1 MIRRELDSS
10 FSDQSSADTSPSSS
24 TSSSDVSLLITVL
37 IVAIAIILS
46 ASLYLLLRFLRRNR
60 ISDNVTTTTT
70 TLPHSLSSSS
80 EKSLCQVSPIVD
92 ALPLFTYDNIAGKSA
107 GDCAVCLSK
116 FEKDDVLRL
125 LPICCHAFH
134 AECIDTWLSA
144 NLTCPLCR
152 SPILMSDNDVI
163 EKLVGGEE
171 RSRSFRVEIG
181 NVSNR
186 QRGSS
191 AVNSGEI
198 RRSYSLGGSF
208 DYVISAGDD
217 AIADLTSTG
226 SFRQTSENYKEADY
240 TAEERG
246 ALAAEVGTRGGVG
259 GWLKDYLSYS
269 LSSSSRTASFRNS
282 GRLFFTGSSRRST
295 VELPVVNR
303 ENELSELDG
312 ASRLGDEIGELFRWL
327 SGA

>member
-1 MIRRELDSS
+1 MTRRILDTTTT
-10 FSDQSSADTSPSSS
+10 QTSTS
-24 TSSSDVSLLITVL
+24 TSSSDVSPSIMITVL
-37 IVAIAIILS
+37 ILAIAVLLS
-46 ASLYLLLRFLRRNR
+46 ASLYLLLRFLRRLRHRNDDD
-60 ISDNVTTTTT
+60 IHIDIVNSTV
-70 TLPHSLSSSS
+70 TLPHSSSV
-80 EKSLCQVSPIVD
+80 KSPRQVSPLID
-92 ALPLFTYDNIAGKSA
+92 TLPLFSYDNLAGKSA

-116 FEKDDVLRL
+116 FEKNDVLRL

-152 SPILMSDNDVI
+152 SPIIMSESDVI
-163 EKLVGGEE
+163 GKIVGGEE
-171 RSRSFRVEIG
+171 RSGSFRVEIG

-186 QRGSS
+186 QQLGSS

-208 DYVISAGDD
+208 DYVISAGED
-217 AIADLTSTG
+217 AFTDVTTAATG
-226 SFRQTSENYKEADY
+226 SFRRASENFKE
-240 TAEERG
+240 AEERG
-246 ALAAEVGTRGGVG
+246 ALAAEVGTRGGGG

-295 VELPVVNR
+295 VELPVVSR